1 MLLYYY
7 FEQLTNPLQSI
18 SALPVQEAKK
28 VMSDIQR
35 EGIYLRHL
43 VLLDI
48 ERRAE
53 LERIVRKQFVA
64 RGGNPRRNTPHY
76 FVAEACLWLETWYF
90 NAQHI
95 AIPIDVLD
103 TDYLSFTYHLPMGIC
118 SPLSASV

>member
-7 FEQLTNPLQSI
+7 FEQSTNPLQSI
-18 SALPVQEAKK
+18 SALPVQEAKR

-48 ERRAE
+48 ERRVE

-64 RGGNPRRNTPHY
+64 RDGNPQRNIPHY
-76 FVAEACLWLETWYF
+76 FVAEACLWLETWYL
-90 NAQHI
+90 NA
-95 AIPIDVLD
+95 
-103 TDYLSFTYHLPMGIC
+103 
-118 SPLSASV
+118 